1 MRRPNS
7 IRLAR
12 PLGLP
17 ATFGREGKNPYMD
30 TPLNKPEGDD
40 TSNLALLMDVQL
52 PVSVRFG
59 ETEMVLEDIVKLGV
73 GSVIELNSG
82 IDQPVELVVNNRT
95 LARGEIVTVDG
106 FYGIRITE
114 ITSAG
119 ERFKS
124 LNS

>member
-1 MRRPNS
+1 
-7 IRLAR
+7 
-12 PLGLP
+12 
-17 ATFGREGKNPYMD
+17 MD
-30 TPLNKPEGDD
+30 TLLNKNENDD
-40 TSNLALLMDVQL
+40 AGNLALLLDVQL
-52 PVSVRFG
+52 PVAIRFG
-59 ETEMVLEDIVKLGV
+59 ETEMILEEIVKLGV

-95 LARGEIVTVDG
+95 LARGEVVTVDG

-124 LNS
+124 LNT

>member
-1 MRRPNS
+1 
-7 IRLAR
+7 
-12 PLGLP
+12 
-17 ATFGREGKNPYMD
+17 MD
-30 TPLNKPEGDD
+30 TLANKTEMEDN
-40 TSNLALLMDVQL
+40 SNLALLMDVQL
-52 PVSVRFG
+52 PVAIRFG
-59 ETEMVLEDIVKLGV
+59 ETEMVLEEIVKLGV

-95 LARGEIVTVDG
+95 LARGEVVTVDG

>member
-1 MRRPNS
+1 
-7 IRLAR
+7 
-12 PLGLP
+12 
-17 ATFGREGKNPYMD
+17 MD
-30 TPLNKPEGDD
+30 TSLSKNENEES
-40 TSNLALLMDVQL
+40 SNLAVLMDVQL
-52 PVSVRFG
+52 PVSIRFG
-59 ETEMVLEDIVKLGV
+59 ETEMVLEEVVTLGV

-82 IDQPVELVVNNRT
+82 IDQPVELVVKNRV
-95 LARGEIVTVDG
+95 LARGDVVTIAG

>member
-1 MRRPNS
+1 METRGTSKSEP
-7 IRLAR
+7 
-12 PLGLP
+12 
-17 ATFGREGKNPYMD
+17 
-30 TPLNKPEGDD
+30 DD
-40 TSNLALLMDVQL
+40 VSNLALLMDVQL
-52 PVSVRFG
+52 PVSIRFG
-59 ETEMVLEDIVKLGV
+59 QTEMTLEEVVKLGV

-82 IDQPVELVVNNRT
+82 IDQPVELVVNDRI
-95 LARGEIVTVDG
+95 LARGEIVNVDG

>member
-1 MRRPNS
+1 
-7 IRLAR
+7 
-12 PLGLP
+12 
-17 ATFGREGKNPYMD
+17 MD

-40 TSNLALLMDVQL
+40 NSNLALLMDVQL
-52 PVSVRFG
+52 PVSIRFG
-59 ETEMVLEDIVKLGV
+59 ETEMLLEDIVKLGV

-114 ITSAG
+114 ITSA
-119 ERFKS
+119 EKRFKS